1 MILAVDTSSPHGCL
15 ALAGTDGS
23 SQPTLRREFPTGR
36 AQGGALFAALR
47 EVLAAVSGGSG
58 PTRLTAV
65 VVGLGPGSY
74 SGVRQAVAAAHGL
87 ALAHGAALRGRPSP
101 EALATDAPAWHAV
114 GDARR
119 GLFYH
124 AAVRAG
130 RCERPPELLD
140 RDGVLARLAAAP
152 DRPLLAAEP
161 SPALDVFPG
170 VRIVPPDAA
179 RLLAGWRTLPDAPL
193 EPIYLRPPN
202 ITTPK
207 PR

>member
-1 MILAVDTSSPHGCL
+1 MLALDTSSPRGSLVL
-15 ALAGTDGS
+15 ATPDGAETLA
-23 SQPTLRREFPTGR
+23 RRDFETGR
-36 AQGGALFAALR
+36 ARGGELFGALR
-47 EVLAAVSGGSG
+47 EILRAAG
-58 PTRLTAV
+58 PDPRLTGI

-87 ALAHGAALRGRPSP
+87 ALAHGATLRGRPSP

-119 GLFYH
+119 GMFYY

-130 RCERPPELLD
+130 RCEQPPESLD
-140 RDGVLARLAAAP
+140 RDGVLARLDAAP

-179 RLLAGWRTLPDAPL
+179 RLLAGWETLPDAPL
-193 EPIYLRPPN
+193 EPIYLRPPH
-202 ITTPK
+202 ITAPK
-207 PR
+207 AR